1 MGLGGI
7 SLWQLLILLLIV
19 VLLFGTKRLRNLGS
33 DLSSAI
39 RDFRSGLSEG
49 DKDEDEGKESERI
62 EADRPEESRS
72 EPEREKDRSE
82 SR

>member
-1 MGLGGI
+1 MPLGGI

-39 RDFRSGLSEG
+39 RDFRKGLG
-49 DKDEDEGKESERI
+49 DEDKERESERI
-62 EADRPEESRS
+62 EADRPEAARTETDNERDKTESR
-72 EPEREKDRSE
+72 
-82 SR
+82 

>member
-49 DKDEDEGKESERI
+49 DKDKEEDSERL
-62 EADRPEESRS
+62 EADKPGDSRNAS
-72 EPEREKDRSE
+72 EREKDRSE

>member
-7 SLWQLLILLLIV
+7 SLWQLLILLVIV

-33 DLSSAI
+33 DLGSAI
-39 RDFRSGLSEG
+39 RDFRSGLSDG
-49 DKDEDEGKESERI
+49 DKDKSEESERI
-62 EADRPEESRS
+62 EADKPEETRS
-72 EPEREKDRSE
+72 EAEREKDRSE